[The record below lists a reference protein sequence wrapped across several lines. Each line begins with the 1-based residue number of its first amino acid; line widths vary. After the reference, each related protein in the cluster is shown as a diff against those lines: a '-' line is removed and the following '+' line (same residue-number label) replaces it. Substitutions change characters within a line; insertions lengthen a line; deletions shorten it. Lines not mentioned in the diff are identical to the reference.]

1 MSRIIRHA
9 AARQDLVE
17 IVAHYIREGSPSAG
31 RRFREQAEA
40 TFERLRDM
48 PGLGARYEL
57 THPVLA
63 DLRFL
68 PISRFRK
75 DLAFYRPTDDGIEVM
90 RVLHG
95 ARDIHNI
102 LAEEFGIDRDVGED
116 DERTIH

>member
-17 IVAHYIREGSPSAG
+17 IVAYYIREGSPSAA
-31 RRFREQAEA
+31 RHFREQAES

-48 PGLGARYEL
+48 PGIGASYDLEYAA
-57 THPVLA
+57 LA
-63 DLRFL
+63 GLRFF

-75 DLAFYRPTDDGIEVM
+75 YLVFYRTTNDGIEVM

-95 ARDIHNI
+95 SRDIHSI
-102 LAEEFGIDRDVGED
+102 LAEDFGIDEDAGED
-116 DERTIH
+116 DAKTIH